1 MLEYFVFVS
10 VNWFLHKEEREMM
23 ESVMLFV
30 LGFSCVSSIYE
41 ISKTSKSSKSEKVK
55 KAAEKVIGRK

>member
-1 MLEYFVFVS
+1 ML
-10 VNWFLHKEEREMM
+10 

-30 LGFSCVSSIYE
+30 LGFSCVSSVYE